1 MRLDLRTTAMLA
13 AATIAAASITALT
26 GCGIRGVVYSGGEF
40 GATHAGNAKRPEPHE
55 GVDFMVPRGAKVI
68 APAEGTVILAIH
80 TVDPKK
86 MKRRFDSGRQV
97 EIMHTGRVAGM
108 RTVYRHLGEVY
119 VNFGDTV
126 REGQVIATV
135 GVCSTGPPVCDDH
148 LHFET
153 VDNYIRK
160 NPRKVIAGCL
170 SKGEAILSAE
180 RPLYHPLKC

>member
-1 MRLDLRTTAMLA
+1 MRLNRRTKAMLA
-13 AATIAAASITALT
+13 AATIAAAAMVALS
-26 GCGIRGVVYSGGEF
+26 GCGTRGTVIAGGEY

-55 GVDFMVPRGAKVI
+55 GVDFMVPRGTKVI
-68 APAEGTVILAIH
+68 APADGTVILAIH

-86 MKRRFDSGRQV
+86 MRRRFDSGRQV
-97 EIMHTGRVAGM
+97 EIMHSGRVTGM
-108 RTVYRHLGEVY
+108 RTVYRHLGDVY
-119 VNFGDTV
+119 VDFGDTV
-126 REGQVIATV
+126 SEGQVIATV

-160 NPRKVIAGCL
+160 NPRKVIGGCL
-170 SKGEAILSAE
+170 SKGEAALSAE